1 MHFFRSRYWLWLPP
15 PLVMAI
21 TALLMWLSS
30 QSGSV
35 GPFNFSGQL
44 ALAVT
49 VGLVGLLL
57 MLLAAQ
63 AMRRARTT
71 LLPFD
76 PSLASVLV
84 TSGVF
89 RYSRNPIYL
98 GDALLLLAWA
108 IWLGHGLALL
118 LWPLF
123 IGYMTMVQIRAEER
137 ALQQKFGTAFT
148 QYCQQVRRWL

>member
-1 MHFFRSRYWLWLPP
+1 MHFFKPPYWLWLPP
-15 PLVMAI
+15 PLIMAI
-21 TALLMWLSS
+21 TALLMWFSS
-30 QSGSV
+30 QSGRV
-35 GPFNFSGQL
+35 GQFSFSGQL
-44 ALAVT
+44 AVAVML
-49 VGLVGLLL
+49 GLVGILF

-63 AMRRARTT
+63 AMRQARTT

-84 TSGVF
+84 TRGVF

-108 IWLGHGLALL
+108 IWLGNGLALL

-123 IGYMTMVQIRAEER
+123 IGYMTLVQIRAEER
-137 ALQQKFGTAFT
+137 ALQHKFGADFT

>member
-1 MHFFRSRYWLWLPP
+1 MHFFKSPYWLWLPP

-21 TALLMWLSS
+21 TALFMWLSS

-35 GPFNFSGQL
+35 GQFSFSGQL
-44 ALAVT
+44 AVAVT
-49 VGLVGLLL
+49 LGLVGLLL

-63 AMRRARTT
+63 AMRQARTT

-76 PSLASVLV
+76 PSLASTLV

-123 IGYMTMVQIRAEER
+123 IGYMTLVQIRTEER
-137 ALQQKFGTAFT
+137 ALQQKFGSAFT

>member
-1 MHFFRSRYWLWLPP
+1 MPFFKSPYWLWLPP

-21 TALLMWLSS
+21 TGLLMWLGS
-30 QSGSV
+30 QSGSA
-35 GPFNFSGQL
+35 GQFSFSGQL
-44 ALAVT
+44 MVVVV
-49 VGLVGLLL
+49 VGLAGLLL

-63 AMRRARTT
+63 EMRRARTT
-71 LLPFD
+71 LLPFE

-123 IGYMTMVQIRAEER
+123 IGYMTVVQIRAEER
-137 ALQQKFGTAFT
+137 ALQQKFGSTFIE
-148 QYCQQVRRWL
+148 YCQQVRRWL